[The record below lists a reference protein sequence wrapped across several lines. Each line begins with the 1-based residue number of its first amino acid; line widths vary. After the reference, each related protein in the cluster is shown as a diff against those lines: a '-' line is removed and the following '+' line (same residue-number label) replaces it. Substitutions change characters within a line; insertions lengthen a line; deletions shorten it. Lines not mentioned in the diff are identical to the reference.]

1 MTKSQV
7 AGLLIP
13 LVCAGT
19 SHSLHGQ
26 TPGPTAQ
33 VIEVIA
39 NDYAFSPL
47 PGRIEAGPT
56 IFTFANKGTVQ
67 HEMSIGRLRDG
78 ATLDDLLKVSREG
91 GRLRDLME
99 RSVGILIAGGG
110 KSPDGRLLVDLISGQ
125 TYVLLCNLKDRPD
138 SPPHMTLGMYTSFR
152 PVSR

>member
-1 MTKSQV
+1 MTKLRL
-7 AGLLIP
+7 AGILSVLL
-13 LVCAGT
+13 CA
-19 SHSLHGQ
+19 SANQRLRAQ
-26 TPGPTAQ
+26 TPGPTPQ

-47 PGRIEAGPT
+47 PQRIAAGST
-56 IFTFANKGTVQ
+56 VFTFANKGTVQ
-67 HEMSIGRLRDG
+67 HEMSIGRLRNG
-78 ATLDDLLKVSREG
+78 ATLEDLLKVSKEG

-110 KSPDGRLLVDLISGQ
+110 KSPDGRLLVDLLPGQ

-152 PVSR
+152 PQ